1 MNFYEATS
9 HTDEEVESAI
19 GADGKT
25 IMFLQASWCGD
36 CKVIK
41 PFVQNFRDQVESK
54 NVAWIDADRDENIEV
69 ALNQNLR
76 GIPAFVLFE
85 DGKQVDH
92 IGNGERLSPVDI
104 EAWLE
109 ANLV

>member
-1 MNFYEATS
+1 MNLYEATP
-9 HTDEEVESAI
+9 HTNEEVESAI
-19 GADGKT
+19 SADGKT

-41 PFVQNFRDQVESK
+41 PFVQKFRDQVESK
-54 NVAWIDADRDENIEV
+54 DVAWIDADRDGNLDV
-69 ALNQNLR
+69 ALKQNLR

-92 IGNGERLSPVDI
+92 IGNGEMLSPVVI
-104 EAWLE
+104 EEWLE
-109 ANLV
+109 ANLA

>member
-1 MNFYEATS
+1 MNFYEATA
-9 HTDEEVESAI
+9 HTNEEVESAI
-19 GADGKT
+19 NADGKT

-41 PFVQNFRDQVESK
+41 PFVQKFRDQVESK
-54 NVAWIDADRDENIEV
+54 DVAWIDADRDENLDV

-109 ANLV
+109 ANLA

>member
-1 MNFYEATS
+1 MDFYEPTA
-9 HTDEEVESAI
+9 HTDAEVESAI
-19 GADGKT
+19 NQDGKT
-25 IMFLQASWCGD
+25 IMFLQTSWCGD

-41 PFVQNFRDQVESK
+41 PFVQKFRDQVESK
-54 NVAWIDADRDENIEV
+54 NVTWIDADRDENIEV

-92 IGNGERLSPVDI
+92 IGNGERLSPLDI

-109 ANLV
+109 AKLA